1 MTAGVLVGTV
11 ILLIWVCIMM
21 LRMDFIPVHLADA
34 GDRFEIT
41 SGYTDTEIKKSDLQ
55 SVQLLED
62 GLPDERFNKTN
73 GLADEKHLLGKFEG
87 SETGSCRMYIWLDSQ
102 EVIQIKTSK
111 YTIFLN
117 SKDEDQTTEWYE
129 LLKQEEQ

>member
-1 MTAGVLVGTV
+1 M
-11 ILLIWVCIMM
+11 
-21 LRMDFIPVHLADA
+21 
-34 GDRFEIT
+34 
-41 SGYTDTEIKKSDLQ
+41 YT
-55 SVQLLED
+55 
-62 GLPDERFNKTN
+62 
-73 GLADEKHLLGKFEG
+73 
-87 SETGSCRMYIWLDSQ
+87 WLDSQ